1 MHLGFR
7 GGRRCGPP
15 ERIRRDCR
23 TTFTTAGILRSCGYG
38 YKSLYAVE
46 VWYGPATMGGRGALE
61 HGTPG
66 MIFIAN
72 QPCRLVTIK
81 RMIRVP
87 NTEIGGTWK
96 WQEHKQ
102 KSQNITW
109 HVSHPDLT
117 DPSRGQKLP
126 QETPPHPFG
135 RCVITVPTPTHLRGK
150 GWHCLKRRNRTDG
163 FVIETLSGRSSIATG
178 GAVWGFGVRDR
189 CDTLV
194 CPSSP
199 RSSSGEGG
207 KPATKL
213 AMQLARPACHA
224 NDQQCAPA
232 RRKEKSSG

>member
-1 MHLGFR
+1 MTGGGGCEKVPTQQKQKISKFGTSTLPLEEMHLGFR

-96 WQEHKQ
+96 
-102 KSQNITW
+102 
-109 HVSHPDLT
+109 
-117 DPSRGQKLP
+117 
-126 QETPPHPFG
+126 
-135 RCVITVPTPTHLRGK
+135 
-150 GWHCLKRRNRTDG
+150 
-163 FVIETLSGRSSIATG
+163 
-178 GAVWGFGVRDR
+178 
-189 CDTLV
+189 
-194 CPSSP
+194 
-199 RSSSGEGG
+199 
-207 KPATKL
+207 
-213 AMQLARPACHA
+213 
-224 NDQQCAPA
+224 
-232 RRKEKSSG
+232 